1 MSQTELSTELVPDP
15 DVYRRKRSYNDLY
28 SRALVAPAY
37 YVVGCVILLL
47 IGGFSVETRN
57 LIAGATVLF
66 LVFWV
71 LRYNNHVP
79 PDFTDEL
86 VCAQWSRRQWAL
98 VHTGYLLWGLLA
110 ALVAVD
116 QAALTTVVFAMA
128 VAVGLFGSAGTVLFS
143 VNLLQQRI
151 TLAVLH
157 WPVILTLLAMPSLRE
172 LGVILFCNWLL
183 CTRSATHGAREYDT
197 QISLEHDLLVSRSEV
212 QALARTDG
220 LTGLANRH
228 EYISRFNLAWTS
240 AQRNRTA
247 LALAVIDLDHFKAVN
262 DCHGHL
268 AGDACL
274 KHVASLLRQHFRR
287 ADDFVARIGGEEFV
301 AVLPS
306 TTLEVAH
313 RICEEF
319 RVALAMSGVVY
330 EGHTITV
337 TASIGV
343 GEVATEAGVKPDEN
357 FARIDAATY
366 QAKAQGRNQ
375 TVIAAKVVARG
386 QPVLA

>member
-15 DVYRRKRSYNDLY
+15 GVYRRKRSYNDLY

-37 YVVGCVILLL
+37 YVIGCVVLLL
-47 IGGFSVETRN
+47 IGGFTIETRN

-86 VCAQWSRRQWAL
+86 ACARWSRRQWGL

-128 VAVGLFGSAGTVLFS
+128 VAVGMFGSAGIVLFS
-143 VNLLQQRI
+143 VNLIQQRI

-157 WPVILTLLAMPSLRE
+157 WPVMLALFATPSLRE
-172 LGVILFCNWLL
+172 LGVILFFNWLL
-183 CTRSATHGAREYDT
+183 CTRSATHGAREYDA
-197 QISLEHDLLVSRSEV
+197 QISLEHALMVSRAEV
-212 QALARTDG
+212 QALARTDA

-228 EYISRFNLAWTS
+228 EYISRFNLASIS

-262 DCHGHL
+262 DCYGHL
-268 AGDACL
+268 GGDACL
-274 KHVASLLRQHFRR
+274 KHVAALMRQHFRR

-301 AVLPS
+301 AILPS

-319 RVALAMSGVVY
+319 RLALAVSGVVF
-330 EGHTITV
+330 EGRTITV

-343 GEVATEAGVKPDEN
+343 GEVAIDADIKPDEN

-366 QAKAQGRNQ
+366 VAKAQGRNQ
-375 TVIAAKVVARG
+375 TVIAAKAVARG
-386 QPVLA
+386 QPAQV